1 VEYEDFRTVV
11 ELDGRI
17 GHSDEARFRDYRR
30 DNDASV
36 RGHVTLRYGWTDTTT
51 TSCRVAHQVAEVLK
65 VNGWQGRP
73 RPCGPFCEIEGRVA

>member
-1 VEYEDFRTVV
+1 M

-17 GHSDEARFRDYRR
+17 GHSEEARFRDYRR

-51 TSCRVAHQVAEVLK
+51 TVVGLPIRWLRS
-65 VNGWQGRP
+65 
-73 RPCGPFCEIEGRVA
+73 